1 MGNLEPSQQRTSH
14 EKPEHQKVSS
24 NSKPPGKYKAK
35 PCELTNAPLH
45 TVVVRA
51 KATSNGGGY
60 VSVFT
65 VAKKP
70 RKD

>member
-1 MGNLEPSQQRTSH
+1 MNWNSHRRTSH
-14 EKPEHQKVSS
+14 EKPEHQNISS

-35 PCELTNAPLH
+35 PHELTNAPLH
-45 TVVVRA
+45 RVVVRT

-65 VAKKP
+65 VAKKT